1 MRTRFSSLVNV
12 KKNIMQKSQMLVLSA
27 NQSLQNAQNAL
38 QDAYRELELIVTP
51 KSGKIGDLLAFR
63 ALLDA
68 QRNLIKRNEEWF
80 AFAQKELARAN
91 ETLKLHMIEY
101 EKFKYLELE
110 EIKAALQQQK
120 KSEAK
125 NLDEIAIIGFSQH
138 DRVGSA

>member
-80 AFAQKELARAN
+80 TFAQKELARAN